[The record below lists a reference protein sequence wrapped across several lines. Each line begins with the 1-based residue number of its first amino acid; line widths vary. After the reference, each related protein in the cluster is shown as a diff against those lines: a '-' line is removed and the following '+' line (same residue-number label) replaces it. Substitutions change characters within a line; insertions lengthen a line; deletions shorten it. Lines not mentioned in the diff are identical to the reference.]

1 MVHSKSSSKR
11 EVYSERGLLQKTRKN
26 QINDLTFY
34 QNILEKEEQTKPKVS
49 SRKEIINVREGVNKI
64 ETKIRKDQ

>member
-49 SRKEIINVREGVNKI
+49 RRKEIINVREGVNKI